1 MRHRCGRAGGALVL
15 SLSLAGPVLA
25 ATSPQD
31 FDQRLRALE
40 QTAGAAGAGAGQSQ
54 AQVVVQLQQM
64 QAELR
69 QLRGMVEESA
79 NQVQQLQ
86 KRQREFYLDLDGRL
100 SALEGGSPSGGAAA
114 PPGEPGAEAAAPSPP
129 PGGSAGAD
137 APTAPGAASSA
148 ADVGPVE
155 RPVASVRDA
164 VPATPIIA
172 PSSPSAPAGQMASVA
187 PAASAADAGGEQA
200 AYRAAS
206 DLLRVGRYED
216 AIAGFQ
222 TQLKQYPGGSLAANA
237 QYWIGEAYY
246 VTRQFDRAQSEF
258 QRVASEYPQSPKAA
272 DALLKVGYI
281 QYERRQFAA
290 ARQTLADLK
299 TTWPNSPA
307 ARLADNRLSR
317 MKEEGV

>member
-1 MRHRCGRAGGALVL
+1 MLRRSGRACGVL
-15 SLSLAGPVLA
+15 SLSLALAGPVLA
-25 ATSPQD
+25 ATNPQD

-40 QTAGAAGAGAGQSQ
+40 QAAGAGTGQSQ
-54 AQVVVQLQQM
+54 AQLVIQLQQM

-69 QLRGMVEESA
+69 QLRGMVEEST

-100 SALEGGSPSGGAAA
+100 SALEPGGVPAGASRPPAAEEGASDVPPPADAMGGDAQ
-114 PPGEPGAEAAAPSPP
+114 APSPP
-129 PGGSAGAD
+129 ALP
-137 APTAPGAASSA
+137 APPATDP
-148 ADVGPVE
+148 GPVE
-155 RPVASVRDA
+155 RPVAA
-164 VPATPIIA
+164 VQNAEPEA
-172 PSSPSAPAGQMASVA
+172 PTGVPPPPAGQVASIA
-187 PAASAADAGGEQA
+187 PAPTAANAASEQA

-206 DLLRVGRYED
+206 DLLRIGRYED

-222 TQLKQYPGGSLAANA
+222 AQLQQYPGGSLAANA

-246 VTRQFDRAQSEF
+246 VTRQFDRALSEF
-258 QRVASEYPQSPKAA
+258 QRVPAEYPQSPKAA

-290 ARQTLADLK
+290 ARQTLTGLK

-307 ARLADNRLSR
+307 ARLAENRLSR
-317 MKEEGV
+317 MQEEGV

>member
-1 MRHRCGRAGGALVL
+1 MLHRSGRRRGALMV
-15 SLSLAGPVLA
+15 SLMLAGPVVA
-25 ATSPQD
+25 ASSAKD
-31 FDQRLRALE
+31 FDQRLTALE
-40 QTAGAAGAGAGQSQ
+40 QAAGAAGTGAGQSQ
-54 AQVVVQLQQM
+54 AQLVMQMQQM

-69 QLRGMVEESA
+69 QLRGMVEEST

-100 SALEGGSPSGGAAA
+100 SALE
-114 PPGEPGAEAAAPSPP
+114 
-129 PGGSAGAD
+129 PGGSAPA
-137 APTAPGAASSA
+137 APVDGAADPASTMPPPAGAA
-148 ADVGPVE
+148 ADSPVEPSADDPGPVE
-155 RPVASVRDA
+155 RP
-164 VPATPIIA
+164 I
-172 PSSPSAPAGQMASVA
+172 PSAQGGNSEVPPAAPQAAGASGPAAVA
-187 PAASAADAGGEQA
+187 PAVGSADTTGEQA

-206 DLLRVGRYED
+206 DLLRIGRYED

-222 TQLKQYPGGSLAANA
+222 GQLQQYPGGALADNA

-246 VTRQFDRAQSEF
+246 VTRQFDRALAEF
-258 QRVASEYPQSPKAA
+258 QRVPAQYPQSPKAA

-290 ARQTLADLK
+290 ARKTLADLK
-299 TTWPNSPA
+299 ATWPNSPA

>member
-1 MRHRCGRAGGALVL
+1 MLHRSGRACGVLML
-15 SLSLAGPVLA
+15 SLAWAGPVLA
-25 ATSPQD
+25 ATNPQD

-40 QTAGAAGAGAGQSQ
+40 QAAGSAGAGTGQSQ
-54 AQVVVQLQQM
+54 AQLVIQLQQM

-100 SALEGGSPSGGAAA
+100 SALEPGGAPA
-114 PPGEPGAEAAAPSPP
+114 GATRPP
-129 PGGSAGAD
+129 PGDEGASDVPPPAD
-137 APTAPGAASSA
+137 AMGGDAPAPSSRALPAAPA
-148 ADVGPVE
+148 TDPGPVE
-155 RPVASVRDA
+155 RPVAPVQNA
-164 VPATPIIA
+164 EPEVATGAA
-172 PSSPSAPAGQMASVA
+172 PSPAGQVASIA
-187 PAASAADAGGEQA
+187 PAPTAANAGGEQA

-206 DLLRVGRYED
+206 DLLRIGRYED

-222 TQLKQYPGGSLAANA
+222 AQLKQYPGGTLAANA

-258 QRVASEYPQSPKAA
+258 QRVAAEYPQSPKAA

-290 ARQTLADLK
+290 ARQTLTGLK
-299 TTWPNSPA
+299 TNWPNSPA
-307 ARLADNRLSR
+307 ARLAENRLSR

>member
-1 MRHRCGRAGGALVL
+1 MLMLHRSGCRGGAFLVSLVL
-15 SLSLAGPVLA
+15 TGAVSA
-25 ATSPQD
+25 ATSPRD
-31 FDQRLRALE
+31 FDQRLTALE
-40 QTAGAAGAGAGQSQ
+40 QAVGAAGAGAGQSQ
-54 AQVVVQLQQM
+54 AQVVMQLQQM

-100 SALEGGSPSGGAAA
+100 GALEAGGSPPSGAAA
-114 PPGEPGAEAAAPSPP
+114 PPAEPGIDGAAPTVP
-129 PGGSAGAD
+129 
-137 APTAPGAASSA
+137 PGAAAGVVPPAGPGPSSSA
-148 ADVGPVE
+148 ADAGPVE
-155 RPVASVRDA
+155 RPVPSVSDA
-164 VPATPIIA
+164 APVVAPPPAPM
-172 PSSPSAPAGQMASVA
+172 PADQVASVA
-187 PAASAADAGGEQA
+187 PTADAGGEQA

-206 DLLRVGRYED
+206 ELLRIGRYED

-222 TQLKQYPGGSLAANA
+222 AQLQQYPGGSLADNA

-246 VTRQFDRAQSEF
+246 VTRQFDRALAEF
-258 QRVASEYPQSPKAA
+258 QRVANEYPQSPKAA
-272 DALLKVGYI
+272 DAMLKVGYI

-290 ARQTLADLK
+290 ARQTLTSLK

-317 MKEEGV
+317 MKEEGI

>member
-1 MRHRCGRAGGALVL
+1 MLRRCGRACGVLIL
-15 SLSLAGPVLA
+15 SLTLAGPVSA
-25 ATSPQD
+25 AINPQD

-40 QTAGAAGAGAGQSQ
+40 QAAGSAGAGTGQSQ
-54 AQVVVQLQQM
+54 AQLVIQLQQM

-100 SALEGGSPSGGAAA
+100 SALEPAGAPAGA
-114 PPGEPGAEAAAPSPP
+114 SRPPPGEEGTSDVPPPADVMGGDAQAPSSRTLPAPP
-129 PGGSAGAD
+129 ATDP
-137 APTAPGAASSA
+137 
-148 ADVGPVE
+148 GPVE
-155 RPVASVRDA
+155 RPVGPVQNAEPEVSTGAPAPPDGQVAS
-164 VPATPIIA
+164 IA
-172 PSSPSAPAGQMASVA
+172 PAPT
-187 PAASAADAGGEQA
+187 AANAGGEQA

-206 DLLRVGRYED
+206 DLLRIGRYED

-222 TQLKQYPGGSLAANA
+222 AQLKQYPGGSLAANA

-258 QRVASEYPQSPKAA
+258 QRVAAEYPRSPKAA

-290 ARQTLADLK
+290 ARQTLTGLK

-307 ARLADNRLSR
+307 ARLAENRLSR
-317 MKEEGV
+317 MKQEGV

>member
-1 MRHRCGRAGGALVL
+1 MLHRSGRACGVLIL
-15 SLSLAGPVLA
+15 SLALAGPVLA
-25 ATSPQD
+25 ATNPQD

-40 QTAGAAGAGAGQSQ
+40 NAAGSAGAGAGQSQ
-54 AQVVVQLQQM
+54 AQLVIQLQQM

-69 QLRGMVEESA
+69 QLRGMVEEST

-100 SALEGGSPSGGAAA
+100 SALEPGGVPGGATRL
-114 PPGEPGAEAAAPSPP
+114 PGEEG
-129 PGGSAGAD
+129 
-137 APTAPGAASSA
+137 SSA
-148 ADVGPVE
+148 AVPPPADARGGDAHAPSSPALPAPPAADPGPVE
-155 RPVASVRDA
+155 RPVAPGQNAEPDMPTGA
-164 VPATPIIA
+164 PPPAT
-172 PSSPSAPAGQMASVA
+172 GQMASIA
-187 PAASAADAGGEQA
+187 PAPTTADAGGEQA

-206 DLLRVGRYED
+206 DLLRIGRYED

-222 TQLKQYPGGSLAANA
+222 AQLRQYPGGGLADNA

-246 VTRQFDRAQSEF
+246 VTRQFDRALAEF
-258 QRVASEYPQSPKAA
+258 QRVATEYPQSPKAA

-290 ARQTLADLK
+290 ARQTLTDLK

>member
-1 MRHRCGRAGGALVL
+1 MLHRSGRRGGALLVL
-15 SLSLAGPVLA
+15 LALAGAVSA
-25 ATSPQD
+25 ATSPRD
-31 FDQRLRALE
+31 FDQRLTALE
-40 QTAGAAGAGAGQSQ
+40 QAAGAAGAGAGQSQ
-54 AQVVVQLQQM
+54 AQVVMQLQQM

-100 SALEGGSPSGGAAA
+100 SALEGTGAPSGGAAA
-114 PPGEPGAEAAAPSPP
+114 PPAEPGTDAAAPSPP
-129 PGGSAGAD
+129 PGGSAGVDAPAAPGPASTAD
-137 APTAPGAASSA
+137 A
-148 ADVGPVE
+148 GPVE
-155 RPVASVRDA
+155 RPVAPV
-164 VPATPIIA
+164 VA
-172 PSSPSAPAGQMASVA
+172 PPPPPAPAGQVASVA
-187 PAASAADAGGEQA
+187 PAAADAGGEQA

-206 DLLRVGRYED
+206 ELLRIGRYED

-222 TQLKQYPGGSLAANA
+222 AQLQQYPGGSLADNA

-246 VTRQFDRAQSEF
+246 VTRQFDRALAEF
-258 QRVASEYPQSPKAA
+258 QRVVAQYPQSPKAA

-290 ARQTLADLK
+290 ARQTLTDIK

>member
-1 MRHRCGRAGGALVL
+1 MLHRCGRACGALVL
-15 SLSLAGPVLA
+15 SLALAGPVLA
-25 ATSPQD
+25 ATNPQD

-40 QTAGAAGAGAGQSQ
+40 QAAGSAGAGAGQSQ
-54 AQVVVQLQQM
+54 AQLVIQLQQM

-69 QLRGMVEESA
+69 QLRGMVEEST

-100 SALEGGSPSGGAAA
+100 SALEPGGAPAGA
-114 PPGEPGAEAAAPSPP
+114 SRPPPGEEGASDVPPPADAMGGDAQAPSSRALPAPP
-129 PGGSAGAD
+129 ATDP
-137 APTAPGAASSA
+137 
-148 ADVGPVE
+148 GPVE
-155 RPVASVRDA
+155 RPVAPVSNAEPEVSTGAPPPPDGQVA
-164 VPATPIIA
+164 SIA
-172 PSSPSAPAGQMASVA
+172 PAPT
-187 PAASAADAGGEQA
+187 AANAGGEQA

-206 DLLRVGRYED
+206 DLLRIGRYED

-222 TQLKQYPGGSLAANA
+222 AQLKQYPGGSLAANA

-258 QRVASEYPQSPKAA
+258 QRVAAEYPQSPKAA

-290 ARQTLADLK
+290 ARQTLTGLK

-307 ARLADNRLSR
+307 ARLAENRLSR
-317 MKEEGV
+317 MKQEGV

>member
-1 MRHRCGRAGGALVL
+1 MLHRSGRGGGALVL
-15 SLSLAGPVLA
+15 SLALAGSVSA
-25 ATSPQD
+25 ATNPKD
-31 FDQRLRALE
+31 FDQRLTALE
-40 QTAGAAGAGAGQSQ
+40 QAASSAGAGAGQSQ
-54 AQVVVQLQQM
+54 AQLVIQLQQM

-69 QLRGMVEESA
+69 QLRGMVEEST

-100 SALEGGSPSGGAAA
+100 SALESGGGAAA
-114 PPGEPGAEAAAPSPP
+114 GAANPPPAEGGSSVVSPPADSTSGEARTPTPGALPVPP
-129 PGGSAGAD
+129 
-137 APTAPGAASSA
+137 A
-148 ADVGPVE
+148 ADSGPVE
-155 RPVASVRDA
+155 RPVAPVQNAESA
-164 VPATPIIA
+164 MPAGA
-172 PSSPSAPAGQMASVA
+172 PPPQAAGQMASIA
-187 PAASAADAGGEQA
+187 PTPNVADASGERA

-206 DLLRVGRYED
+206 DLLRIGRYED

-222 TQLKQYPGGSLAANA
+222 TQLKQYPGGELAANA

-246 VTRQFDRAQSEF
+246 VTRQFDRAMAEF
-258 QRVASEYPQSPKAA
+258 QRVPAEYPQSPKAA

-290 ARQTLADLK
+290 ARQTLTDLK
-299 TTWPNSPA
+299 ATWPNSPA